1 MNHKYRKLDK
11 KVHGDLDL
19 DALVVRGK
27 SENRNQGGQRKFFS
41 ESKKK
46 YHDKKQI
53 LLCHKKGHWRK
64 IALNWSRDRRSRAQ
78 H

>member
-11 KVHGDLDL
+11 KVHGDLDS
-19 DALVVRGK
+19 DALVVRAK

-46 YHDKKQI
+46 YHDKNEYSCAIRKAI
-53 LLCHKKGHWRK
+53 GGRLL
-64 IALNWSRDRRSRAQ
+64 
-78 H
+78 